1 MKQKLI
7 FKVIAVMA
15 VFSFL
20 SCDDGILAKLK
31 EDVEIATAR
40 LLELTVTAADHGTV
54 EPSGNVYVAKG
65 SPYEISAFPDDGYR
79 FSGWQISSGDGITF
93 GNAADA
99 STTVTLSSGNASV
112 SADFEIYKIG
122 DVAFSPEPGTFYETT
137 TIYLSTDI
145 ADADIYYTLDETEP
159 TEISGTL
166 YDSESGI
173 TLSDTDTTT
182 VITAAAYKSGLTS
195 SNSSAGTYSIYGT
208 VNVPVITS
216 TPDSS
221 EVSDFFTVTMSSATS
236 GADIYYTTDGSL
248 PGSGSSQY
256 SGLFYVTENTTVRA
270 IAVKSN
276 WLDSA
281 IESETFITGWAKAS
295 GISSYNETGMSAVQG
310 ADGYIYVTATS
321 SANSN
326 RRLYK
331 YTSYGNRVW
340 GRVLAQN
347 AMDTG
352 KPITLAADG
361 RIVSCGSSQVGTG
374 YTRTVKTNTTGANVF
389 ASQVTPYSGES
400 ADKMRHESVAL
411 MNDGK
416 FVFSGSY
423 YGDMAGYSFI
433 LLSVSDSS
441 GNMSYGKY
449 YGGSDIV
456 RTPGL
461 DVYPASGTTTGF
473 IMSGYY
479 QGTGGI
485 DGFFIITG
493 IDGSIISQKRY
504 YSSQGT
510 NEDDKFYGARSVGSS
525 GFIIAGESNG
535 VNLYG
540 VSLDAVLISL
550 DSSGNQNWIKCIGNL
565 NYDDGFYDA
574 IPTSDGGFLAAGYTE
589 AAGAGGKDVW
599 IVKFTSSGTISW
611 QRVYGG
617 TSDDFANDIFLL
629 NDGSYLITGTTS
641 SFGTGT
647 NIWLLKIDEDG
658 NMSVNTS
665 ELVLAQSA
673 SIPVSGFTLTSDDLS
688 WSDSQNIAPNSSAC
702 ADYSSS
708 VETPTVWEQFP
719 Q

>member
-40 LLELTVTAADHGTV
+40 LLELTVAAADHGTV
-54 EPSGNVYVAKG
+54 EPSGSVYVAKG

-145 ADADIYYTLDETEP
+145 ADADIYYTLNETEP

-208 VNVPVITS
+208 VNAPVITS

-236 GADIYYTTDGSL
+236 GADIYYTTDGSV

-256 SGLFYVTENTTVRA
+256 SGLFYVTENTTIRA

-352 KPITLAADG
+352 NPMLLDSDG
-361 RIVSCGSSQVGTG
+361 ALVTCGATHYDSDDSLY
-374 YTRTVKTNTTGANVF
+374 YTRVVKTGTDGSNDYATETYPVVGFGDQDKFDLESIALTSTGNF
-389 ASQVTPYSGES
+389 IY
-400 ADKMRHESVAL
+400 
-411 MNDGK
+411 
-416 FVFSGSY
+416 SGSY
-423 YGDMAGYSFI
+423 FSQSAAYRFS
-433 LLSVSDSS
+433 LLAMSDSS
-441 GNMSYGKY
+441 GNMYSTYY
-449 YGGSDIV
+449 YGGSSTFK
-456 RTPGL
+456 TPGL
-461 DVYPASGTTTGF
+461 AVFPSHGDTSAIVRA
-473 IMSGYY
+473 GYY
-479 QGTGGI
+479 NNGATYGT
-485 DGFFIITG
+485 
-493 IDGSIISQKRY
+493 
-504 YSSQGT
+504 
-510 NEDDKFYGARSVGSS
+510 
-525 GFIIAGESNG
+525 
-535 VNLYG
+535 
-540 VSLDAVLISL
+540 DA
-550 DSSGNQNWIKCIGNL
+550 
-565 NYDDGFYDA
+565 YFE
-574 IPTSDGGFLAAGYTE
+574 PP
-589 AAGAGGKDVW
+589 
-599 IVKFTSSGTISW
+599 
-611 QRVYGG
+611 RVYRRHNYVRGLCYG
-617 TSDDFANDIFLL
+617 QKN
-629 NDGSYLITGTTS
+629 
-641 SFGTGT
+641 
-647 NIWLLKIDEDG
+647 
-658 NMSVNTS
+658 
-665 ELVLAQSA
+665 
-673 SIPVSGFTLTSDDLS
+673 PVFKRGKRTFS
-688 WSDSQNIAPNSSAC
+688 
-702 ADYSSS
+702 
-708 VETPTVWEQFP
+708 TVGV
-719 Q
+719 